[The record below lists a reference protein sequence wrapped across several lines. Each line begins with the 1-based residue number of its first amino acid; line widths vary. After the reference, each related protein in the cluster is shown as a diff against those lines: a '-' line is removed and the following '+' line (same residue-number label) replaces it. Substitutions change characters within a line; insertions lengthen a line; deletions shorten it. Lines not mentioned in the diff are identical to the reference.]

1 MGPADVFEQPF
12 RIGGEVCRGASSSL
26 RRSQKCVRASA
37 GAEVI
42 DEYSGI
48 EVDAHYAA
56 RRCVTTSSGVTT
68 WGFSAVT
75 KVFSSAS
82 LVTKKS
88 HSTAL
93 LRIRMSFEWAKRF
106 LRDRTRGSKASAF
119 PKSTGSTRKW
129 SRIRSKS
136 GRPAAS
142 G

>member
-1 MGPADVFEQPF
+1 MLGMRWRRYGPCLRF
-12 RIGGEVCRGASSSL
+12 RTAVPHQRRGLQGRVLVAPTISE
-26 RRSQKCVRASA
+26 CVRAPA

-56 RRCVTTSSGVTT
+56 RRCVTSSSGVTT
-68 WGFSAVT
+68 WGCSAVT

-106 LRDRTRGSKASAF
+106 LRDRTRGS
-119 PKSTGSTRKW
+119 
-129 SRIRSKS
+129 RSEE
-136 GRPAAS
+136 RR
-142 G
+142 